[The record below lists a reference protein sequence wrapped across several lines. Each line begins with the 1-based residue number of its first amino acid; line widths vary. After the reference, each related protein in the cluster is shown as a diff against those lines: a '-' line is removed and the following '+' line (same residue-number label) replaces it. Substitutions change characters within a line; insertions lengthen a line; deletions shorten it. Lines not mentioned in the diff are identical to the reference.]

1 MARIIYYR
9 NSMATDN
16 GVDLYKYGKLTAQ
29 VEAMEK
35 KIDKL
40 ESGMAELLELAN
52 KSKGG
57 FWMGMVIASGIG
69 GIVTYITSHW
79 TIK

>member
-1 MARIIYYR
+1 M
-9 NSMATDN
+9 NDN
-16 GVDLYKYGKLTAQ
+16 QIDPYKYGKLVAQ

-40 ESGMAELLELAN
+40 ESGMEQLLELAN

-57 FWMGMVIASGIG
+57 FWMGMTVASLVG
-69 GIVTYITSHW
+69 GFITFITTHW
-79 TIK
+79 VGK

>member
-1 MARIIYYR
+1 M
-9 NSMATDN
+9 SEEN
-16 GVDLYKYGKLTAQ
+16 GIDLYKYGKLVAQ

-40 ESGMAELLELAN
+40 ETGMEQLLELAN

-57 FWMGMVIASGIG
+57 FWMGMTVASIVG
-69 GIVTYITSHW
+69 GIVTFIGSHW
-79 TIK
+79 TFK

>member
-1 MARIIYYR
+1 MSSEI
-9 NSMATDN
+9 
-16 GVDLYKYGKLTAQ
+16 DLFKYGQLVAQ

-40 ESGMAELLELAN
+40 ERGMEELLELAN

-57 FWMGMVIASGIG
+57 LWTGMMIASSIG
-69 GIVTYITSHW
+69 GFIGYFMHLLSG
-79 TIK
+79 K